1 MATFQSLLVGG
12 ATGWHNGT
20 GALTYSFLED
30 VPEYDPEADSN
41 DDGVNDSNEIA
52 EGEFLPFG
60 AFVALTANERVMA
73 AAAVQAWNEVARLN
87 ITYVETGGD
96 LSFASGTFEPSL
108 FGFASFPG
116 VPGTPS
122 QSGDVWLNGANEL
135 QAAAEFG
142 STGYQTFI
150 HELGH
155 GLGLHHPDENP
166 NNAADPT
173 NNNQYTVMS
182 YVAHPAQA
190 TVEDAAAVY
199 PITPMVY
206 DIQAIQALYG
216 ANTTTRTGATNYIS
230 GPGAVY
236 ALGNG
241 GTLANGRVGMLT
253 IWDAGGVDVIDASN
267 QTAAVSINLNPAA
280 FSTIGPIAN
289 NLAVAAAVTVR
300 GVVINYIENATGG
313 AGGDTLTGNAV
324 GNVLSGGGG
333 NDVLSG
339 GAGADQLVGG
349 LGRDTLDGGAGFDTV
364 SFADKTTSV
373 VLTLN
378 GAVNATAS
386 IGGVAEDTVRNVEHI
401 QGGSGSDTFTGDA
414 GINYIIAGLGNDI
427 VRGGGG
433 NDVLYGDGGLDTL
446 DYRDKTAGV
455 SMTLDGLNTIG
466 VSVGGVVEDQV
477 RGFESVYGGAGND
490 TLIGDV
496 LVNFF
501 RGGGGV
507 DVYDGGAG
515 LDGVDFRDKTAAVVL
530 QLNGATNA
538 TAKVGGLDE
547 DVIRNVEN
555 VYGGA
560 AGDVLIGDG
569 LANQLFGGGGNDTL
583 RGLGGADVLTGGAG
597 RDSFVF
603 NSVAESTTQVAGRDL
618 IADFSRA
625 DQDRVVLNLIDADLG
640 LAGNQAF
647 VLGAVGVA
655 GHLQISALTATSYL
669 VQGDVNGG
677 GADFA
682 IVVNSLTALG
692 AVDFML

>member
-12 ATGWHNGT
+12 ATGWHDGSA
-20 GALTYSFLED
+20 ALTYSFLEEI
-30 VPEYDPEADSN
+30 PPYDPEADSN
-41 DDGVNDSNEIA
+41 GDGVNDSNEIA
-52 EGEFLPFG
+52 QGEFLPFG

-73 AAAVQAWNEVARLN
+73 AAAVLAWNEVARLN
-87 ITYVETGGD
+87 ITFVETGGD

-122 QSGDVWLNGANEL
+122 QSGDVWLNTANDL

-190 TVEDAAAVY
+190 TVDDATAVY

-241 GTLANGRVGMLT
+241 GTLTNGRVGMLT
-253 IWDAGGVDVIDASN
+253 IWDAGGVDVINASN
-267 QTAAVSINLNPAA
+267 QTAAVSINLNPGA

-289 NLAVAAAVTVR
+289 NLAVAAAVVVG
-300 GVVINYIENATGG
+300 GVVINYIENAIGG
-313 AGGDTLTGNAV
+313 AGADTLLGNAAN
-324 GNVLSGGGG
+324 NVLTGGGG
-333 NDVLSG
+333 NDSLNG
-339 GAGADQLVGG
+339 GAGADQLFGG
-349 LGRDTLDGGAGFDTV
+349 VGRDVLDGGTGFDTV
-364 SFADKTTSV
+364 NFTDRTLAV

-378 GAVNATAS
+378 GAANASAS
-386 IGGVAEDTVRNVEHI
+386 VGGVAEDTVRNVEHI
-401 QGGSGSDTFTGDA
+401 QGGDGSDTVTGDA
-414 GINYIIAGLGNDI
+414 GINYIIAGRGNDI

-433 NDVLYGDGGLDTL
+433 KDVLYGDGGLDTL
-446 DYRDKTAGV
+446 DYRDKTADI

-466 VSVGGVVEDQV
+466 VSVGGVLEDQV
-477 RGFESVYGGAGND
+477 RGFESVYGGAGDD
-490 TLIGDV
+490 TVIGDG

-501 RGGGGV
+501 RGGGGA
-507 DVYDGGAG
+507 DFYDGGAG
-515 LDGVDFRDKTAAVVL
+515 IDGVDFRDKSASVVL
-530 QLNGATNA
+530 QLNGATDA
-538 TAKVGGLDE
+538 IVKVGGVDE
-547 DVIRNVEN
+547 DVILNVEN
-555 VYGGA
+555 VYGGSA
-560 AGDVLIGDG
+560 ADVLIGDG
-569 LANQLFGGGGNDTL
+569 FANQFFGGAGNDSL
-583 RGLGGADVLTGGAG
+583 RGLGGADRLTGGAG
-597 RDSFVF
+597 RDVF
-603 NSVAESTTQVAGRDL
+603 QYNSLTESTVALAGRDT
-618 IADFSRA
+618 IVDFSRA
-625 DQDRVVLNLIDADLG
+625 DQDQIVLSVIDANTA

-647 VLGAVGVA
+647 VFGAVGVA
-655 GHLQISALTATSYL
+655 GRLQISTLATNSYL
-669 VQGDVNGG
+669 VQGDVDGG

-682 IVVNSLTALG
+682 IVVNSVTAL
-692 AVDFML
+692 AAIDFVL